1 MDYWEECIAGAFE
14 EAGIS
19 ATKEQI
25 EMVVS
30 WVDGAH
36 ENYGMAF
43 GHDCIPSPIA
53 LENKELKKELKKER
67 DKISCD
73 ECKGVGYTVSYG
85 GTFQSTSQ
93 CTKCRGEGKVSP

>member
-14 EAGIS
+14 EAEIS
-19 ATKEQI
+19 VTKKQVDI
-25 EMVVS
+25 VMS
-30 WVDGAH
+30 WVESAY

-43 GHDCIPSPIA
+43 GHDCIPGPVE

-67 DKISCD
+67 EKETCD
-73 ECKGVGYTVSYG
+73 ECKGVGYTTSYG

-93 CTKCRGEGKVSP
+93 CIKCRGEGRISP